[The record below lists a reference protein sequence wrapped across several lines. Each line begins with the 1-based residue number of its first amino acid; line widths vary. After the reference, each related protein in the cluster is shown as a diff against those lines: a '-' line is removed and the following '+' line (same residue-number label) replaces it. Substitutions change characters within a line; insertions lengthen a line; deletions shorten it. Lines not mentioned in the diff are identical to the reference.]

1 MMIMNI
7 FSMFSRRS
15 SAPLARERLKILLTH
30 ERGSGC
36 SQELVANLH
45 RAVLEAIAK
54 HIDIDPDKVDIEIRH
69 RETFSLLE
77 INLEIPAIIA
87 KAGADLRAPNHQ
99 KENPQQAA

>member
-1 MMIMNI
+1 MGMNI

-15 SAPLARERLKILLTH
+15 SAPVAHERLKILLTH
-30 ERGSGC
+30 ERRSGC
-36 SQELVANLH
+36 SQELVATLH

-54 HIDIDPDKVDIEIRH
+54 HIDIDPDKVDIEMRH

-87 KAGADLRAPNHQ
+87 RAGAASRLRHGQAGS
-99 KENPQQAA
+99 PQQAA